1 MGCCI
6 EDSQYFS
13 AYENIKFV
21 HNSIREKAL
30 DNKKDFYLVDTHS
43 IENFIKTIKES
54 NVLNYLDKPNELKN
68 YEKKL
73 KVLFDSYEFE
83 KYKIY
88 SNYNECE
95 SILDSEKKNEF
106 IIVNKKFFD
115 KMEENLLDNNKPQN
129 VQIISDK
136 NKNNIKVQFST
147 KEMLEIENIN
157 TIFYKFIRNND
168 ASVQKDNYTK
178 NEGKKK
184 ETKFNENNNQNDGST
199 ENNYKSKDKKDTN
212 LNNQINVLSLNSRNK
227 INNEEKRDNIND
239 SEIVNN
245 NNNINKNNITQ
256 TNSNINI
263 SENVNKNNTKFNTN
277 ITYNNLSKI
286 NINIS
291 NNNILDNENI
301 TNTNTE
307 KNKGDKISKP
317 NDDNNKILE
326 SEKNNSSE
334 GGFYEATIREIN
346 IEKNSSNIE
355 KSNKDDINNKNSFN
369 EDIKS
374 KINDENNNKGKQSE
388 KNDIIDGG
396 FYEATIS
403 DINNINNNY
412 ITGNNDKNID
422 NEEHLEIDNNLIIEK
437 KESNLNKNEIS
448 NKDLN
453 ISIKYSNS
461 NISEGAFIEDSMYN
475 SKKNDCLKISEGAF
489 IEDSLKNSK
498 KSNYLNISE
507 GAFYEDSSNNSN
519 KNKEKN
525 NIIKSSKRSEGISSE
540 DSNFNLF

>member
-30 DNKKDFYLVDTHS
+30 DNKKDFYLVYTHS

-54 NVLNYLDKPNELKN
+54 NVLNYLDKPNKLKN

-168 ASVQKDNYTK
+168 ANYTK

-184 ETKFNENNNQNDGST
+184 ETKFTENNNQNDGST

-227 INNEEKRDNIND
+227 IIYEEKRDNIND

-286 NINIS
+286 NI
-291 NNNILDNENI
+291 
-301 TNTNTE
+301 
-307 KNKGDKISKP
+307 KGDKISKP
-317 NDDNNKILE
+317 KDDNNKILE
-326 SEKNNSSE
+326 SDKNNSNE
-334 GGFYEATIREIN
+334 GGFYEATISEIN
-346 IEKNSSNIE
+346 IEKNISNIE

-388 KNDIIDGG
+388 KNDITDGG